1 MFMQLHWLWPPP
13 LGSAQ
18 AQNLRDSGVKHI
30 TIGNRD
36 DVRIMYFWFV
46 MMDGAF

>member
-1 MFMQLHWLWPPP
+1 MQPYILISSHP
-13 LGSAQ
+13 GSAQ

-36 DVRIMYFWFV
+36 DVSISCLC
-46 MMDGAF
+46 DE